1 MTGDLFVKT
10 VDAREVDGK
19 PVTVFRRVDSIS
31 SIAFDGRGRLSVR
44 FNGDSQLAYMS
55 YLELGEL
62 YTMNDVAEWARKH
75 G

>member
-10 VDAREVDGK
+10 VDASEIDGEST
-19 PVTVFRRVDSIS
+19 TVFRRVDSIS
-31 SIAFDGRGRLSVR
+31 SIAVNGRGRLSVR
-44 FNGDSQLAYMS
+44 FNGDSQVAYMS